1 MKCVFGLAIV
11 ALVCVILI
19 EGYGQ
24 RNMDDEK
31 YHIKLLVKGRFS
43 VQVKQRTKAQR
54 AAYVRYWRNR
64 ERYSIIDDKLLF
76 DGKIVNESDM
86 KTIVHERFRESKG
99 SGPRRLKYQ
108 LKGGYCGMSEA
119 NVKKVLDQSATY
131 QRLNARFANSVP
143 IRPIRAKEVHGRHQV
158 DLVDVQKLKSP
169 VQREKLPIHYVTL

>member
-1 MKCVFGLAIV
+1 MKCVVILAIV
-11 ALVCVILI
+11 ALAYLIMI

-24 RNMDDEK
+24 RNMDDET
-31 YHIKLLVKGRFS
+31 YHIIKLLVKGRFS
-43 VQVKQRTKAQR
+43 VPVKQRTKAQW

-64 ERYSIIDDKLLF
+64 ERYSINDDKLLF
-76 DGKIVNESDM
+76 DGKIVVKERDM
-86 KTIVHERFRESKG
+86 NTIVHERFCESKG

-143 IRPIRAKEVHGRHQV
+143 IRAKEVHGRHQV
-158 DLVDVQKLKSP
+158 DLVDLQ
-169 VQREKLPIHYVTL
+169 